1 MKYKIIRDN
10 YLRIDD
16 QVNEHLATGWE
27 LHGFPYAMGSI
38 IMQAVTL
45 TENSENKEDK
55 ESREDKEVKPGKQN
69 KNKANAQG

>member
-16 QVNEHLATGWE
+16 QVNDHLTTGWE

-38 IMQAVTL
+38 IMQAMTL
-45 TENSENKEDK
+45 KESSKEQEDK
-55 ESREDKEVKPGKQN
+55 EIKQGRPN
-69 KNKANAQG
+69 KNKINA

>member
-16 QVNEHLATGWE
+16 QVNDHLAKGWT

-38 IMQAVTL
+38 IMQAMTFV
-45 TENSENKEDK
+45 ENAEDK
-55 ESREDKEVKPGKQN
+55 EIKPAKQN
-69 KNKANAQG
+69 KNKINAQV